1 MGNSSSNFKKNL
13 SRFFYYFDVPSELAF
28 IPQQGDISQDV
39 TFKRRNAG
47 CSQQKGG
54 LRMGTKKGGRTLPSR
69 RKRATLI
76 LKSHSLMV
84 RLFCFMALL
93 ITLISFTQ
101 IFMHNP
107 CQSH

>member
-1 MGNSSSNFKKNL
+1 MGNSSSIFKKNL

-54 LRMGTKKGGRTLPSR
+54 G
-69 RKRATLI
+69 
-76 LKSHSLMV
+76 
-84 RLFCFMALL
+84 
-93 ITLISFTQ
+93 
-101 IFMHNP
+101 
-107 CQSH
+107 